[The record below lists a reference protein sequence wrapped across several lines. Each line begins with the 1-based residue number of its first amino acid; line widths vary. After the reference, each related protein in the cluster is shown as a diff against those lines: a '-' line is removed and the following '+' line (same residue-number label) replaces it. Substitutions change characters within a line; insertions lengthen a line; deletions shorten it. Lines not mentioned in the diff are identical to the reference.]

1 LLRNDR
7 RPIYPGTRVV
17 TREETVTLP
26 SRRAFT
32 AALAGLTLLPRTA
45 AATLLPDKRWKRRL
59 LVVVASE
66 SARDTVDRQRAL
78 VASPMFSARDLD
90 LVEAVGRGPVRING
104 EPVATPT
111 VEAVR
116 DHYRVAGD
124 FGVRVIGKDGG
135 VKLTSTRPVTM
146 QALAELIDAMPM
158 RRQEM
163 RERQGLGRAVDGG
176 TDLA

>member
-1 LLRNDR
+1 M
-7 RPIYPGTRVV
+7 
-17 TREETVTLP
+17 P
-26 SRRAFT
+26 SRRTFT
-32 AALAGLTLLPRTA
+32 SALAGLSVLPSVA
-45 AATLLPDKRWKRRL
+45 AATLFPEKRWQRRL

-66 SARDTVDRQRAL
+66 SARDTVERQRAL

-90 LVEAVGRGPVRING
+90 LVEAVDRGPVRING
-104 EPVATPT
+104 DPVASPT

-135 VKLTSTRPVTM
+135 VKLTTTRLVTM

-163 RERQGLGRAVDGG
+163 RERGNEVDEPRDP
-176 TDLA
+176 T